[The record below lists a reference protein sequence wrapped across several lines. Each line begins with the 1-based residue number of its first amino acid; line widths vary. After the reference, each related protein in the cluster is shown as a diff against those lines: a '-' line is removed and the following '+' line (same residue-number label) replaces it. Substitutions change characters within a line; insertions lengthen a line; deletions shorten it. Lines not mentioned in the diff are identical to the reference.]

1 MDARSQL
8 GELARQPEGAGSLSG
23 MARPTSALRA
33 EEISF
38 LTERHLATL
47 TTLRPAGRPHVVA
60 IAFTFE
66 DGLVRIITNAA
77 SRKVRNVE
85 HTGWAAVCQVDGE
98 RWLTLEG
105 PATVTADPARVGRPS
120 PPTSSATA
128 PSAEN
133 PYRVAIE
140 IAVEQSSAG
149 SGDSAARA
157 GAAIEFG
164 SA

>member
-1 MDARSQL
+1 MDARPRL
-8 GELARQPEGAGSLSG
+8 GELDSSRQPEGAGSLSG
-23 MARPTSALRA
+23 MARPTSALRPD
-33 EEISF
+33 EISF

-105 PATVTADPARVGRPS
+105 PATVTADPSRVGLAVAAHEQRYRPV
-120 PPTSSATA
+120 T
-128 PSAEN
+128 EN
-133 PYRVAIE
+133 PSRVAIE
-140 IAVEQSSAG
+140 ITVEG
-149 SGDSAARA
+149 VLGR
-157 GAAIEFG
+157 GE
-164 SA
+164 